1 MINMIGG
8 WFNPA
13 PQLGQQPASSGLSD
27 TIIMVALGALA
38 LVGANACDRDAP
50 GLAVLLRCVPVGL
63 TLVWLFK
70 RCCPAG
76 SYGQGYV
83 PYNPQPAPIIIQQ
96 PAPQPWWQGNW
107 FGRNLWPAPV
117 HRQQPQFVPQQVPV
131 YVPPQP
137 QPQLQ
142 PHLGGFPAVMRAPA
156 QQTGFPPVQQVPVY
170 VPPQPHPQSQTNYS
184 HVQPV
189 PVQKSG
195 FPAVQR
201 APAQQT
207 GFPQVHKAPAQ
218 QTGFPQVQR
227 VSAQPLG
234 QTMHQA
240 PVSRHQPT
248 PSFNPQSG
256 PQGGNPGNGRQMFPA
271 ALTR

>member
-13 PQLGQQPASSGLSD
+13 PQPGQQPGSSGLGD
-27 TIIMVALGALA
+27 TIIMVALGAIA

-63 TLVWLFK
+63 TLIWLFK

-76 SYGQGYV
+76 SFGQGYV
-83 PYNPQPAPIIIQQ
+83 PYHPQPAPIIIQQ
-96 PAPQPWWQGNW
+96 PSPQPWWQGNW

-117 HRQQPQFVPQQVPV
+117 HRHQPQFVPQQVPV
-131 YVPPQP
+131 YVPQP
-137 QPQLQ
+137 P
-142 PHLGGFPAVMRAPA
+142 PHVHPPMGGFPAVMRAPA
-156 QQTGFPPVQQVPVY
+156 QQQVPVY

-184 HVQPV
+184 HMQPG
-189 PVQKSG
+189 PA

-201 APAQQT
+201 TPAQQT
-207 GFPQVHKAPAQ
+207 GFPQVYKAPAQ

-227 VSAQPLG
+227 FPAQPVG

-240 PVSRHQPT
+240 PISRQQP
-248 PSFNPQSG
+248 PPPFNPQSG
-256 PQGGNPGNGRQMFPA
+256 PQGGHQGNGRQMFPA